1 MKELRSLVVAGVGI
15 QQQQLQSLEEQLQ
28 SFLTFKDQVGYIAR
42 SLDSIRVEEDFS
54 FSRFASYLS
63 FTISLIIFWIGTSRR
78 LLSN

>member
-63 FTISLIIFWIGTSRR
+63 FTISLIILWIGTSRR